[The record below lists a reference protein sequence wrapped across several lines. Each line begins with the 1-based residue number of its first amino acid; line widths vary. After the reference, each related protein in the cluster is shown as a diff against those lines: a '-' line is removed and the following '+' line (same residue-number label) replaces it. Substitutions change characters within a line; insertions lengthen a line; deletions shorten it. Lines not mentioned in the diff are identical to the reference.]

1 MRPTQFMMSF
11 VLIVLV
17 GGTLCIVFTMPAQ
30 NDQQSNQ
37 FSGEWEGKFQV
48 NGTTTP
54 FTLELKVDGNKVT
67 GRAASNHTGP
77 GVITNGSLVNG
88 KLQFRLEFKSHEA
101 IEMTAA
107 FKDERLVGEFRT
119 EGFVANWE
127 ATRKGQ
133 TGVAKQSSQSNAA
146 ALNASDPISGSWE
159 ANLMAEG
166 TTVPLSFNLIKL
178 TGDQITGTTNSE
190 HLGESTIENG
200 SWKDNK
206 LQIAFTAHGI
216 SIKLI
221 GSLKDGRLVGEFNA
235 SNGMQGQW
243 EAQKK

>member
-1 MRPTQFMMSF
+1 MRSTQFVMSF
-11 VLIVLV
+11 VLIALV

-48 NGTTTP
+48 NGTATP

-67 GRAASNHTGP
+67 GRVASNHTGP
-77 GVITNGSLVNG
+77 GVITNGSLANG

-107 FKDERLVGEFRT
+107 LKDDRLVGEFRT

-133 TGVAKQSSQSNAA
+133 TGVANQAKSSNAA
-146 ALNASDPISGSWE
+146 AVNSSDSISGAWD
-159 ANLMAEG
+159 ANLTAEG
-166 TTVPLSFNLIKL
+166 TTVPLSFDLKA
-178 TGDQITGTTNSE
+178 TGDQVTGTTNSE
-190 HLGESTIENG
+190 HLGENTIENG
-200 SWKDNK
+200 SWMDNK
-206 LQIAFTAHGI
+206 LQFAFTAHGI
-216 SIKLI
+216 TIKLI

-243 EAQKK
+243 EATRK

>member
-1 MRPTQFMMSF
+1 MRSTQFVMSL
-11 VLIVLV
+11 VLIALV
-17 GGTLCIVFTMPAQ
+17 GGTLCVVFTKPAQ

-54 FTLELKVDGNKVT
+54 FTLELKVDGNKVS

-77 GVITNGSLVNG
+77 GVITNGSLENG

-107 FKDERLVGEFRT
+107 LRDERLVGEFRT

-133 TGVAKQSSQSNAA
+133 TAKQLESSNAA
-146 ALNASDPISGSWE
+146 AVKGTDSISGPWE
-159 ANLMAEG
+159 ASLTTQG
-166 TTVPLSFNLIKL
+166 TTVPLSFDLKVA
-178 TGDQITGTTNSE
+178 GQQITGTTSSE
-190 HLGESTIENG
+190 HLGECAIENG
-200 SWKDNK
+200 SWVDNK
-206 LQIAFTAHGI
+206 LQFAFTAHGI
-216 SIKLI
+216 AIKLI

-243 EAQKK
+243 EANRK

>member
-1 MRPTQFMMSF
+1 MRSTQFVMSL
-11 VLIVLV
+11 VLIALV
-17 GGTLCIVFTMPAQ
+17 GGTLCVVFTMPAQ
-30 NDQQSNQ
+30 NDQQRNQ
-37 FSGEWEGKFQV
+37 FAGEWEGKFQV

-54 FTLELKVDGNKVT
+54 FTLELKVDGNKVS

-77 GVITNGSLVNG
+77 GVITNGSLENG

-107 FKDERLVGEFRT
+107 LKDERLVGEFRT

-133 TGVAKQSSQSNAA
+133 TAKQLESSNAA
-146 ALNASDPISGSWE
+146 AVKGTDSISGPWE
-159 ANLMAEG
+159 ASLMAEG
-166 TTVPLSFNLIKL
+166 TTVPLSLDLKVA
-178 TGDQITGTTNSE
+178 GDQITGTTNSE

-200 SWKDNK
+200 SWVDNK
-206 LQIAFTAHGI
+206 LQFAFTAHGI
-216 SIKLI
+216 AIKLI

-243 EAQKK
+243 EAIKK

>member
-1 MRPTQFMMSF
+1 MRSTEFVMSF
-11 VLIVLV
+11 VLIALV
-17 GGTLCIVFTMPAQ
+17 GGTLCVGFTMPAQ
-30 NDQQSNQ
+30 NNEPSNQ

-54 FTLELKVDGNKVT
+54 FTLELKVDGNKVS

-77 GVITNGSLVNG
+77 GVITNGSLENG

-107 FKDERLVGEFRT
+107 LKDERLVGEFRT

-133 TGVAKQSSQSNAA
+133 TAKQLESSNAA
-146 ALNASDPISGSWE
+146 AVNRTASISGSWE
-159 ANLMAEG
+159 ASLMAQG
-166 TTVPLSFNLIKL
+166 TTVPLSFDLKVA
-178 TGDQITGTTNSE
+178 GDQITGTTNSE

-200 SWKDNK
+200 SWVDNK
-206 LQIAFTAHGI
+206 LQFAFTAHGI

-243 EAQKK
+243 EANRK

>member
-1 MRPTQFMMSF
+1 MRSTQFVMSL
-11 VLIVLV
+11 VLIALV
-17 GGTLCIVFTMPAQ
+17 GGTFCVAFTMPAQ
-30 NDQQSNQ
+30 NDKQSNQ

-54 FTLELKVDGNKVT
+54 FTLELKVDGNKVS

-77 GVITNGSLVNG
+77 GVITNGSLTGG

-107 FKDERLVGEFRT
+107 LKDERLVGEFRT

-133 TGVAKQSSQSNAA
+133 TQVAKQSESSNAA
-146 ALNASDPISGSWE
+146 AVNRIDSVSGAWDAS
-159 ANLMAEG
+159 LMAQG
-166 TTVPLSFNLIKL
+166 TTVPLSFDLKVA
-178 TGDQITGTTNSE
+178 GDQITGTTNSE

-200 SWKDNK
+200 SWTDNK
-206 LQIAFTAHGI
+206 LQFAFTAHGI

-243 EAQKK
+243 EATRK